1 MNPSRTVIT
10 LPEQMQRVHLKGLPL
25 RPPNPFSGWG
35 VKLHGIVLA
44 LFLSSAL
51 LVWLRLCFPGRF
63 FAKAHWPDGLLL
75 LVSVGT
81 TLIGLSRHLPAQNV
95 ILAGV
100 TIGVGGGAAAS
111 LSVVTGMP
119 FGQLVYHPGNIGRL
133 LFYPL
138 PWTVPLIW
146 VVAILNC
153 RGVARLMLRRYRT
166 ARNYGLWLLGMTV
179 LLALVFEL
187 SFEPFATVVKNY
199 WSWKP
204 TRIHSDW
211 YSTPWVNF
219 LGWTAT
225 SGLLLLFVTPA
236 LINKRPAKLPPNYH
250 PLIVWEGLGCIFVT
264 SSARARLLSATVFIA
279 AQMIVT
285 LIVSLLAVPKGQLT
299 IAQGFNL
306 GLTHLRS
313 KSRRDG

>member
-1 MNPSRTVIT
+1 
-10 LPEQMQRVHLKGLPL
+10 MQRVHLKGLPL
-25 RPPNPFSGWG
+25 HPHNPFSGWEF
-35 VKLHGIVLA
+35 KLHGIVLA
-44 LFLSSAL
+44 LFLCSAL
-51 LVWLRLCFPGRF
+51 LVCLELFFPDRF
-63 FAKAHWPDGLLL
+63 FAEARWPDGLLL

-81 TLIGLSRHLPAQNV
+81 TLIGLTRHLPAQNV
-95 ILAGV
+95 ILAAV
-100 TIGVGGGAAAS
+100 TIGVAGGAAAS

-179 LLALVFEL
+179 LLALVLEL

-211 YSTPWVNF
+211 YSTPWINF
-219 LGWTAT
+219 VGWIVS
-225 SGLLLLFVTPA
+225 SGLLLMFVTPA
-236 LINKRPAKLPPNYH
+236 LINKRPVQLPPNYH
-250 PLIVWEGLGCIFVT
+250 PLLVWEVLSCIFLT
-264 SSARARLLSATVFIA
+264 ACARGHLWGATVFII
-279 AQMIVT
+279 AQM
-285 LIVSLLAVPKGQLT
+285 LFLLLVVMLPVLQP
-299 IAQGFNL
+299 
-306 GLTHLRS
+306 
-313 KSRRDG
+313 SR